1 MMGRYYGIKR
11 TDENVKYR
19 IERLY
24 EEGYSVKYIAKKL
37 NISEDDV
44 MKYLNGTK

>member
-1 MMGRYYGIKR
+1 MVRWYGIKR
-11 TDENVKYR
+11 TDETIKYR

-24 EEGYSVKYIAKKL
+24 EEGYPIAYIAKRL